1 MSALVVGLDPS
12 PLRLGWGAVTL
23 DDGAAVACGMER
35 LDLPG
40 MGWSDDQARE
50 ALRVVDERLT
60 RLGHTVAAVYIEQ
73 PALVHQKASFDAGRA
88 VQEVLVAAR
97 RRWPHA
103 DGPHFLQPSEWKAL
117 AEVPANPRGLRNVAL
132 VGYVLHKL
140 EEEGRQGA
148 VEAIV
153 ASTLKPSELKP
164 WVYAL
169 AVEAG
174 FAPGDSQDAADAA
187 LVALAGQRRNAETW
201 DRAVE
206 RGAA

>member
-1 MSALVVGLDPS
+1 MTALVVGLDPS
-12 PLRLGWGAVTL
+12 PLRLGWGAVLL

-50 ALRVVDERLT
+50 ALRAVDERLG
-60 RLGHTVAAVYIEQ
+60 RDGHTVAAVYIEQ
-73 PALVHQKASFDAGRA
+73 PALPPVSGTKSAFNAGRA

-103 DGPHFLQPSEWKAL
+103 DGPHFLQPSEWRKLAGLPGNAPKGAVMAAAL
-117 AEVPANPRGLRNVAL
+117 AHIESNPRARNR
-132 VGYVLHKL
+132 
-140 EEEGRQGA
+140 EWDM
-148 VEAIV
+148 
-153 ASTLKPSELKP
+153 T
-164 WVYAL
+164 
-169 AVEAG
+169 
-174 FAPGDSQDAADAA
+174 QDAADAL